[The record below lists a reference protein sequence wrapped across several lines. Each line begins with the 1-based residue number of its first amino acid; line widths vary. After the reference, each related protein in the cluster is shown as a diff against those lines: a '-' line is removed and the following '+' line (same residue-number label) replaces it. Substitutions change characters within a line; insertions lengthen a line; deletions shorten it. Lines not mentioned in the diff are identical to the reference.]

1 MSTIQPVAL
10 VTGVSSGIGRA
21 IAETFAGAGFRVYG
35 SIRSDT
41 SGVPAG
47 VQPLRLDVRD
57 SASIDAAVARVLAES
72 KRIDVLVNNAGGVLS
87 GAVEETD
94 IEQAQALFDV
104 NFFGVARVTRAVLPA
119 MRAQHSGRIIFISS
133 LLGFLPGPFTAYYAA
148 SKHAI
153 EAYAESLD
161 HEVRTL
167 GVRALLVEPGFIRT
181 RIGENGVDA
190 ARPLDAYA
198 GMRARVNRK
207 VEASVQAG
215 DDPKIVASKVLEAA
229 TNKTPR
235 LRYPVGT
242 GAKKLSL
249 LRSFL
254 PAGMLDSGLRK
265 DFQLDG

>member
-1 MSTIQPVAL
+1 MSTIKPVAL

-21 IAETFAGAGFRVYG
+21 IAETFAGAGYRVYG
-35 SIRSDT
+35 TIRTDAGGLPT
-41 SGVPAG
+41 G

-72 KRIDVLVNNAGGVLS
+72 ERIDVLVNNAGGVLS
-87 GAVEETD
+87 GAIEETD

-104 NFFGVARVTRAVLPA
+104 NFFGVARVTRAVLPI

-167 GVRALLVEPGFIRT
+167 GVRALLVQPGFIRT
-181 RIGENGVDA
+181 RIGENSVNA
-190 ARPLDAYA
+190 ARRLDAYA
-198 GMRARVNRK
+198 GPRGRVTQK

-215 DDPKIVASKVLEAA
+215 DDPKIVASKVLEATTSKA
-229 TNKTPR
+229 PR
-235 LRYPVGT
+235 LRYPVGA
-242 GAKKLSL
+242 GAAKLSL

-254 PAGMLDSGLRK
+254 PASMLDSGLRK
-265 DFQLDG
+265 DFRLDG